1 MQQHPDFGKNVPA
14 LQNKCPHC
22 PARKSETAL
31 GHVVMM
37 LSINGKFPL
46 LVYLFILKLSKI
58 QENVYFIRLSKWK
71 WSKHK
76 HTALFFTFLHHFK
89 FCQEDPNVQLLNVG
103 TL

>member
-31 GHVVMM
+31 GHVVMI

-46 LVYLFILKLSKI
+46 LIYLFI
-58 QENVYFIRLSKWK
+58 YFKTLQHSGECLL
-71 WSKHK
+71 
-76 HTALFFTFLHHFK
+76 HTS
-89 FCQEDPNVQLLNVG
+89 Q
-103 TL
+103 